1 MVIWRMNHHVPLTQT
16 HFSARRWL
24 TGIVLTILILLC
36 LPLQAAELTAVVDR
50 NSISIDDTL
59 NLDLILQD
67 STDGEAPDLSEL
79 SKEFDVLSSQQSSQ
93 TQWINGQLSRRKT
106 WRYIIA
112 PKRLGQLEIPAFQV
126 GSFRSEPIQIK
137 VEQSKSDHLSGKE
150 DLFLDAEI
158 SSAEAYVQQQLVFT
172 VRIYTAVH
180 FSDAALDPLTID
192 NALIEAPTETR
203 YNTMVG
209 GRNYQ
214 VIERRFAVFPQSS
227 GELKIPSLNF
237 QAYVDG
243 SRRSLL
249 DRGRLVRKR
258 SPSKSITVKRPR
270 SDFPGTTWLPAENLD
285 IDEQWSQPPEQL
297 TVGDSITRNLIIEA
311 EGLLADQLPPLPLAD
326 IPGLKAY
333 PDRAHTENATQQLP
347 IVGRRSQSIAYIADQ
362 PGRYTLPAIRL
373 PWWDTGTNSLR
384 WAELPARQIVVKP
397 ITGTPQN
404 DTRSQLGTAE
414 EAPPSRSD
422 ALENNAP
429 EPTIESAPH
438 SSHLLWLI
446 IAVQTLLI
454 AALGFLLWQRRN
466 TTVQVATTPTTSLRP
481 QSLAKLAKHRS
492 LPELRQGL
500 IQWWCNQNPDAQR
513 PSLDQVANDWPQLQK
528 PLTAIMQAQYS
539 TGDSEAAWQDLKRV
553 LKEPPQLQQRVN
565 TALPPLHRHL

>member
-1 MVIWRMNHHVPLTQT
+1 MVIWRMNHHVTLTQISSLA
-16 HFSARRWL
+16 HRSISRL
-24 TGIVLTILILLC
+24 VLTTLLLIC

-59 NLDLILQD
+59 NLDIILQD

-79 SKEFDVLSSQQSSQ
+79 KQEFDVLSSQQSSQ

-126 GSFRSEPIQIK
+126 DSYRSEPIQIK

-158 SSAEAYVQQQLVFT
+158 SSTEAYVQQQLVFT
-172 VRIYTAVH
+172 LRIYTAVH
-180 FSDAALDPLTID
+180 FSDAALDPLTIA

-227 GELKIPSLNF
+227 GELNIPSLNF

-258 SPSKSITVKRPR
+258 SPSKSITVKGPR
-270 SDFPGTTWLPAENLD
+270 SDFPGTTWLPAENLS
-285 IDEQWSQPPEQL
+285 IDEQWSQPPQQL

-326 IPGLKAY
+326 IAGLKAY

-373 PWWDTGTNSLR
+373 PWWDTDTDSLR
-384 WAELPARQIVVKP
+384 WAELPAREIVVKP
-397 ITGTPQN
+397 LVGAPQN
-404 DTRSQLGTAE
+404 DTQSPAVTVDETPPTGDAMENTASIPTS
-414 EAPPSRSD
+414 EAG
-422 ALENNAP
+422 
-429 EPTIESAPH
+429 H
-438 SSHLLWLI
+438 SNDRLLWLI
-446 IAVQTLLI
+446 IAIQTLLI

-466 TTVQVATTPTTSLRP
+466 TTAQIAAASSTSLRP

-513 PSLDQVANDWPQLQK
+513 PSLDQVASDWPQLQK
-528 PLTAIMQAQYS
+528 PLTAVMQAQYS
-539 TGDSEAAWQDLKRV
+539 TGDSEAAWQELEQV
-553 LKEPPQLQQRVN
+553 LKEPPQIQQRVN